1 MLVVE
6 ASCELLPGASTDSRI
21 TTEQSGLL
29 QGGNAPIHMMLEN
42 DLNHML
48 WSLQSSELKPP
59 ESLFEFLQRINTKM
73 QWRSSFGTVIAQY
86 ISRIIFFPLHLLPT
100 IN

>member
-29 QGGNAPIHMMLEN
+29 QGGSAPIHMMLEN

-48 WSLQSSELKPP
+48 WSLQSSELKLP
-59 ESLFEFLQRINTKM
+59 ESLFEFLHRINTKM
-73 QWRSSFGTVIAQY
+73 QWRSSFGKVIAQY

>member
-21 TTEQSGLL
+21 TTEQS
-29 QGGNAPIHMMLEN
+29 APIHMMLEN

-59 ESLFEFLQRINTKM
+59 ERLFEFLQRINTKM
-73 QWRSSFGTVIAQY
+73 Q
-86 ISRIIFFPLHLLPT
+86 
-100 IN
+100 